1 MKMSI
6 LIIKQDANGFSAKN
20 STLLTLKSNKVQL
33 DCEAS
38 PIRSWQDSNYEKPV
52 EFSSPF
58 LKELREKSY
67 L

>member
-1 MKMSI
+1 MRSQFS
-6 LIIKQDANGFSAKN
+6 LIKQDANGFSAKN
-20 STLLTLKSNKVQL
+20 SRLLTLKSNKVQL